1 MAVEFCA
8 WIAASV
14 KMSLSL
20 GSEFKLSC
28 RPKVLLSFT
37 RGPLLLFHHR
47 PVFGKTAFVR
57 VAMARQVVCVSARVS
72 NHAPGQKERRVR
84 LALPPGR

>member
-28 RPKVLLSFT
+28 RPKVFLSFA

-57 VAMARQVVCVSARVS
+57 VAMARQVVSARVS
-72 NHAPGQKERRVR
+72 NHAPGQKESRVR